1 MNNINEIFAPPIALV
16 PISVLGSKL
25 YTSIILKKSFLFSLS
40 RVSTLS
46 QSMEKISEL
55 TNNKK
60 IIPCFLLKPGI
71 ISTLFS
77 KMFQS
82 DRIRSY
88 DQYFRKEMKD
98 VFGFYSSGDD
108 KIFILINNKLL
119 KVNKYGFVDTNK
131 IASITVHES
140 CHMAA
145 FRNPL
150 KFMKYFNS
158 ILVQYYKTYFSS
170 IFSLESINDSA
181 VENIIKLLFFR
192 FEKSVNISKSG
203 IDEYHKLLI
212 EFKDSSTVDNFEK
225 IVNDLFTA
233 ILIFTKSTSKFIDK
247 MNKFSN
253 VLNPLQSTYV
263 KIFGGSDPGN
273 IPIQELLYPSEVIS
287 IGSEIGNNKNIINN
301 IFRLL

>member
-1 MNNINEIFAPPIALV
+1 
-16 PISVLGSKL
+16 
-25 YTSIILKKSFLFSLS
+25 
-40 RVSTLS
+40 
-46 QSMEKISEL
+46 
-55 TNNKK
+55 
-60 IIPCFLLKPGI
+60 
-71 ISTLFS
+71 
-77 KMFQS
+77 
-82 DRIRSY
+82 
-88 DQYFRKEMKD
+88 
-98 VFGFYSSGDD
+98 
-108 KIFILINNKLL
+108 
-119 KVNKYGFVDTNK
+119 
-131 IASITVHES
+131 
-140 CHMAA
+140 
-145 FRNPL
+145 
-150 KFMKYFNS
+150 MKYFNS

-203 IDEYHKLLI
+203 IDEYHKLLM